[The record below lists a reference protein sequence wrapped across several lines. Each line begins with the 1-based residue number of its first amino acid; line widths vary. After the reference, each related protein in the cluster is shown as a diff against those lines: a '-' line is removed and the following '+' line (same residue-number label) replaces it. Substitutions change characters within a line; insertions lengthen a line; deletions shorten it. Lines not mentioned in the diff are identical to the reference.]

1 MYSRRFESYQIII
14 SVITFLKR
22 NRFISPLLPF
32 CQTCPSTYL
41 IVIVLQS
48 FIESMLPQMYKFN
61 LQLQDTKCVMN
72 TLKNEENESCLS
84 FVVKSELVWRHGY
97 FRTCDVFN

>member
-1 MYSRRFESYQIII
+1 
-14 SVITFLKR
+14 
-22 NRFISPLLPF
+22 
-32 CQTCPSTYL
+32 
-41 IVIVLQS
+41 
-48 FIESMLPQMYKFN
+48 MLPQMYKFN

-72 TLKNEENESCLS
+72 TLKNEENEFCPS